1 MPIPVS
7 SALRKN
13 INRIKRSG
21 RNMTRHFE
29 QELAALKQS
38 LVAMGTMVNDQL
50 ENACTALFDGIE
62 GLAAAV
68 IRTDSKVDAF
78 DTEIERRC
86 QDMFALTQPVA
97 TDLRLL
103 MSALKINN
111 QLERIGDIAV
121 NIAERVGP
129 LLGQKALLAR
139 TRLGEMAEVARIM
152 VEESLAAFIHN
163 NPSLATRVLE
173 SDDVVDELDGII
185 FDDMIELMKEDPSL
199 VEPGAHILILS
210 RHIERLAD
218 HATNIAE
225 EVIFLVQAKLVKHNA
240 AG

>member
-1 MPIPVS
+1 
-7 SALRKN
+7 
-13 INRIKRSG
+13 
-21 RNMTRHFE
+21 MTRHFE
-29 QELAALKQS
+29 QELLALKQDLVLMGS
-38 LVAMGTMVNDQL
+38 LVNEQL
-50 ENACTALFDGIE
+50 ELACTALFG
-62 GLAAAV
+62 GAKHLAAEV
-68 IRTDSKVDAF
+68 IRKDARVDEF

-86 QDMFALTQPVA
+86 QDIFALAQPVA

-129 LLGQKALLAR
+129 LSGHRDLLAR
-139 TRLGEMAEVARIM
+139 TRLGEMSQIARIM
-152 VEESLAAFIHN
+152 VEESLAAFMHN
-163 NPSLATRVLE
+163 NPALATRVLE
-173 SDDVVDELDGII
+173 SDDVVDDLDKIT
-185 FDDMIELMKEDPSL
+185 FDDLVELMQEDPTS

-225 EVIFLVQAKLVKHNA
+225 DVIFLVQAKLVKHNS